1 MNKRGKFIVEE
12 EMIEGRNNNVRRKQK
27 ELVNRR
33 GVLGKNEM

>member
-33 GVLGKNEM
+33 GVWGKNEM